1 MTVFDS
7 MIKILRT
14 YAGKPLSPRYK
25 VIGRGEREATPLHS
39 DKYGYY

>member
-7 MIKILRT
+7 MVKILVT
-14 YAGKPLSPRYK
+14 YAEKPLSPRYK
-25 VIGRGEREATPLHS
+25 VIRGEREATPLHS